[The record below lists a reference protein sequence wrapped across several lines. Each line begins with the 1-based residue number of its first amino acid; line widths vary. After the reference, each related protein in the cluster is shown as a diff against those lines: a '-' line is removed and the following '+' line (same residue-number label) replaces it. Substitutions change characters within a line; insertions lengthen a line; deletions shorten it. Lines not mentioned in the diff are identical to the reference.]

1 MRGGFLVGFLA
12 LVVFDTMGQVGFK
25 LTAEVSGVLDMS
37 LDWARLVL
45 AQPAFYMIVAAYIL
59 AFFTY
64 MTLMKEAPVG
74 PLFAAAHL
82 ELVTV
87 TVLSWL
93 WFGERLSLVQLL
105 GCACII
111 GGVVILGVTESQDD
125 HQQHTQDPS

>member
-1 MRGGFLVGFLA
+1 MRGGFLLGFLA

-25 LTAEVSGVLDMS
+25 LTGEVSGVLELS
-37 LDWARLVL
+37 EGWVRLVL

-64 MTLMKEAPVG
+64 MSLMKEAPVG

-93 WFGERLSLVQLL
+93 WFGERFSLMQML
-105 GCACII
+105 GCLCII
-111 GGVVILGVTESQDD
+111 GGVVILGVTETHEQE
-125 HQQHTQDPS
+125 QDPL

>member
-1 MRGGFLVGFLA
+1 MRGGFLLGFFA

-25 LTAEVSGVLDMS
+25 LTAEVSGVLELS

-45 AQPAFYMIVAAYIL
+45 AQHAFYMIVAAYIL

-111 GGVVILGVTESQDD
+111 GGVVILGVTESQDN